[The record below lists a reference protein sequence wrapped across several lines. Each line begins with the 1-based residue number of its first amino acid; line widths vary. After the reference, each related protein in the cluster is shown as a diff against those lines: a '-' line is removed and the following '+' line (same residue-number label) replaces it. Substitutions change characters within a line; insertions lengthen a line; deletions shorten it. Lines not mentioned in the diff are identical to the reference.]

1 MDKLSGWRDFA
12 FGSGLKTTLARDLA
26 RRPWRIWAISF
37 PLIALIA
44 LIVSTASYNSLSL
57 KTTEYHYRFLPLLG
71 NVLISFSYVAL
82 LAPYVLAFARRF
94 PIGRDTWKR
103 NLPLHVVAAVA
114 FTAGHAAWMILLE
127 HPQTAKDVMPMTLK
141 YWTGLTLWALN
152 QDAFDTYGTLV
163 AIAHVWMYYERVRDR
178 EIRTSQLEGQLA
190 RTQLEML
197 KLQLHPH
204 FLFNTLNAISAL
216 MHQNVR
222 AAESMLSRLS
232 DLLRISLDNVA
243 VQEVPLKNE
252 IEFVRSYLHIEQVR
266 FQDRLSVTLDIDPE
280 TLDAM
285 VPNMLLQPLVENSVR
300 HGIARNAGPGTIRIE
315 SKREDNVIRITVR
328 DNGPGFPAACNGNG
342 NGNGKPKGGLGLG
355 NTRARLRQL
364 YGEAHRLD
372 VHNAPGGGAIVTL
385 EIPVRLW
392 EGEPQIIE
400 EIKSA

>member
-1 MDKLSGWRDFA
+1 M
-12 FGSGLKTTLARDLA
+12 KTILARNLRQA
-26 RRPWRIWAISF
+26 PWRIWGISF
-37 PLIALIA
+37 PLIALIS
-44 LIVSTASYNSLSL
+44 LIVSTASYNSTLL
-57 KTTEYHYRFLPLLG
+57 KPTENHYHFLPILG
-71 NVLISFSYVAL
+71 NVLISFSYVAF

-103 NLPLHVVAAVA
+103 NLPLHVLAAVV

-127 HPQTAKDVMPMTLK
+127 HPLSPKDVMPATLK

-178 EIRTSQLEGQLA
+178 EIKTSQLQSQLA

-197 KLQLHPH
+197 KLQLQPH

-216 MHQNVR
+216 MYQNVY
-222 AAESMLSRLS
+222 AAQDMLSRLS
-232 DLLRISLDNVA
+232 DLLRLSLDNVA
-243 VQEVPLKNE
+243 VQEVTLKSE
-252 IEFVRSYLHIEQVR
+252 VEFVRSYLHIEQVR
-266 FQDRLSVTLDIDPE
+266 FQDRLTVNIDIDPE

-285 VPNMLLQPLVENSVR
+285 VPNMLLQPLVENSIR
-300 HGIARNAGPGTIRIE
+300 HGIARKSGPGSISIE
-315 SKREDNVIRITVR
+315 SHRSDGSIRLIVR
-328 DNGPGFPAACNGNG
+328 DNGPGFPPNGNGNG

-364 YGEAHRLD
+364 YGDAHTLEVR
-372 VHNAPGGGAIVTL
+372 NAPDGGAVVTL
-385 EIPVRLW
+385 EIPERLW
-392 EGEPQIIE
+392 EGESEIVE

>member
-1 MDKLSGWRDFA
+1 VAGETSP
-12 FGSGLKTTLARDLA
+12 SVQGLKKTLARDLA
-26 RRPWRIWAISF
+26 RHPWRIWVISF
-37 PLIALIA
+37 PLIALIS
-44 LIVSTASYNSLSL
+44 LIVSTASYNSAAL
-57 KTTEYHYRFLPLLG
+57 KPTDLHYRFLPILR
-71 NVLISFSYVAL
+71 NVFISFSYVAL
-82 LAPYVLAFARRF
+82 LAPYILAFARRF
-94 PIGRDTWKR
+94 SIGRDTWKR
-103 NLPLHVVAAVA
+103 NLPLHVIAAVA

-127 HPQTAKDVMPMTLK
+127 QPQFPKDVMPMTLK
-141 YWTGLTLWALN
+141 YWTSLTLWALN

-197 KLQLHPH
+197 KLQLQPH

-232 DLLRISLDNVA
+232 DLLRISLDNVG

-285 VPNMLLQPLVENSVR
+285 VPNMVLQPLVENSVR
-300 HGIARNAGPGTIRIE
+300 HGIARNSGPGTIRIE
-315 SKREDNVIRITVR
+315 SRRANDLVRITIT
-328 DNGPGFPAACNGNG
+328 DNGPGFPAACNGNGNG

-364 YGEAHRLD
+364 YGEAHRLE

-385 EIPVRLW
+385 EVPVRLW
-392 EGEPQIIE
+392 EGESQIIE
-400 EIKSA
+400 EVKSA

>member
-1 MDKLSGWRDFA
+1 
-12 FGSGLKTTLARDLA
+12 LKTILARDLA

-44 LIVSTASYNSLSL
+44 LIVSTASYNSTSL
-57 KTTEYHYRFLPLLG
+57 KTTEYHYRFLPMLG

-82 LAPYVLAFARRF
+82 LAPYILAFARRF
-94 PIGRDTWKR
+94 SIGRDTWKR
-103 NLPLHVVAAVA
+103 NLPLHMIAAVV

-127 HPQTAKDVMPMTLK
+127 HPQSAKDVMPMTLK
-141 YWTGLTLWALN
+141 YWTSLTLWALN

-216 MHQNVR
+216 MHQNVP
-222 AAESMLSRLS
+222 AAENMLSRLS
-232 DLLRISLDNVA
+232 DLLRLSLDNVA
-243 VQEVPLKNE
+243 LQEVTLKSE
-252 IEFVRSYLHIEQVR
+252 VEFVRSYLHIEQVR
-266 FQDRLSVTLDIDPE
+266 FQDRLTVTIDIDPD

-300 HGIARNAGPGTIRIE
+300 HGIARKSGAGSINIE
-315 SKREDNVIRITVR
+315 SKRLDEVIRITVR
-328 DNGPGFPAACNGNG
+328 DNGPGFPAVSNGNSNG
-342 NGNGKPKGGLGLG
+342 HGNGKPKGGLGLG

-364 YGEAHRLD
+364 YGDAHCLE
-372 VHNAPGGGAIVTL
+372 VCNAPDGGAVVTL
-385 EIPVRLW
+385 ELPERLW
-392 EGEPQIIE
+392 EGELQNIE